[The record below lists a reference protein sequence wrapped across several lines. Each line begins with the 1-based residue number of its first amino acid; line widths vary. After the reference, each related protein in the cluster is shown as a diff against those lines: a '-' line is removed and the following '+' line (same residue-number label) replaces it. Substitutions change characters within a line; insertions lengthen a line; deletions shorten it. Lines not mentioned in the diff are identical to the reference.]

1 MVRPEIFP
9 IWNLKDNPMTNVNI
23 TAAEPQQNQQ
33 PGQSNQQ
40 PGQSQQPGQQNQQ
53 PGQSTPQ
60 QGGQPNKDKPAQQ
73 K

>member
-1 MVRPEIFP
+1 
-9 IWNLKDNPMTNVNI
+9 MTNVAI

-33 PGQSNQQ
+33 PGRSNQQ
-40 PGQSQQPGQQNQQ
+40 PGQQSQQPGQQ
-53 PGQSTPQ
+53 TPQ